1 MIQKILF
8 CLIWSLP
15 LGVFG
20 QSDYSKLDINIGIGT
35 NLYQKQ
41 FAPVMG
47 LNGELHI
54 NSNWSV
60 LYNYQI
66 CGLSDYEGYL
76 HLPMSLYAVGP
87 VTSFLTQNS
96 YTLSDFFGSLAV
108 GLLTALIPE
117 GVAYHYPVAYRLDLS
132 GFVNPLGLGLVM
144 SNNPA
149 EDQRLRYNATAGV
162 KLSYYTR
169 FGLLASASTQLNLLR
184 NFGVFPSAGVSLGYA
199 FGNRHLGEVNTDQ

>member
-1 MIQKILF
+1 MIKKFLF
-8 CLIWSLP
+8 CFILSLP
-15 LGVFG
+15 CWVFG
-20 QSDYSKLDINIGIGT
+20 QSDYSKFDFNVVLGT

-41 FAPVMG
+41 FAPVLG

-54 NSNWSV
+54 NSHWSV

-96 YTLSDFFGSLAV
+96 YTISDFFGSLAV

-117 GVAYHYPVAYRLDLS
+117 GVAYHYPVAYRFDLS

-184 NFGVFPSAGVSLGYA
+184 NFGIFPSAGVSLGYA
-199 FGNRHLGEVNTDQ
+199 FGNRHLGESNQ

>member
-1 MIQKILF
+1 MIQKFLF
-8 CLIWSLP
+8 CFILSLP
-15 LGVFG
+15 CCVFG
-20 QSDYSKLDINIGIGT
+20 QSDYSKFDFNVVLGT

-96 YTLSDFFGSLAV
+96 YTISDFLGSLAV

-199 FGNRHLGEVNTDQ
+199 FGNRHLGESDQ

>member
-1 MIQKILF
+1 MIQKILLV
-8 CLIWSLP
+8 CLLSLP
-15 LGVFG
+15 CYVFG
-20 QSDYSKLDINIGIGT
+20 QSDYSKLDLNVVLGT

-41 FAPVMG
+41 FAPVFG

-54 NSNWSV
+54 NSHWSV

-66 CGLSDYEGYL
+66 CGLSEYEGYL

-87 VTSFLTQNS
+87 VTSFLTQNAN
-96 YTLSDFFGSLAV
+96 TLSGFFGSLVV
-108 GLLTALIPE
+108 GLFTAAIPE

-132 GFVNPLGLGLVM
+132 GYVNPLGLGLVM
-144 SNNPA
+144 SNNPG

-184 NFGVFPSAGVSLGYA
+184 NFGVFPSASVSLGYA
-199 FGNRHLGEVNTDQ
+199 FGHRHLGESDQ

>member
-1 MIQKILF
+1 MIQKIL
-8 CLIWSLP
+8 LVILLSLP
-15 LGVFG
+15 YCVSG
-20 QSDYSKLDINIGIGT
+20 QSDYSKLDLNVVLGT

-41 FAPVMG
+41 FAPVLG

-54 NSNWSV
+54 NSHWSL

-96 YTLSDFFGSLAV
+96 YTISDFFGSLAV

-132 GFVNPLGLGLVM
+132 GYVNPLGLGLVM

-199 FGNRHLGEVNTDQ
+199 FGNRHLGEADQ

>member
-54 NSNWSV
+54 NSHWSV

-66 CGLSDYEGYL
+66 SGLSDYEGYI

-96 YTLSDFFGSLAV
+96 YTISDFFGSLAV

>member
-96 YTLSDFFGSLAV
+96 YTLSDFFGSLVLGLFTAV
-108 GLLTALIPE
+108 IPE

-132 GFVNPLGLGLVM
+132 GYVNPLGLGLVM

>member
-1 MIQKILF
+1 MIQKIIF
-8 CLIWSLP
+8 CLIWCLP

-54 NSNWSV
+54 NSHWSV

-66 CGLSDYEGYL
+66 CSLSDYEGYL